1 MKAIIFAV
9 AIAAL
14 GTGCKSKGS
23 GGGNALAKM
32 TELKDEMCK
41 CKDAKCAQDVS
52 SKMTA
57 WTQEQAKSGAAKMS
71 EADTAKAQS
80 IGEELGKCMA
90 SAMTANGSAGDN
102 ANGSANNGN
111 ADGSAAASA
120 AGGSAAG
127 GSAAGGSAAG
137 GSADPAAFADLP
149 QDCLDYRAAVDRLS
163 KCGDKLPA
171 DVRQLLKDR
180 FDESVAGWAKLPAE
194 AKKSLGDACK
204 AGVSAVES
212 AAKDK
217 CGWQ

>member
-1 MKAIIFAV
+1 
-9 AIAAL
+9 
-14 GTGCKSKGS
+14 
-23 GGGNALAKM
+23 
-32 TELKDEMCK
+32 MCK

-57 WTQEQAKSGAAKMS
+57 WTQKQAKSGAAKMS
-71 EADTAKAQS
+71 EADTKKAQS

-102 ANGSANNGN
+102 ANGSA
-111 ADGSAAASA
+111 DGSAT
-120 AGGSAAG
+120 GGSAT
-127 GSAAGGSAAG
+127 G

-149 QDCLDYRAAVDRLS
+149 QECLDYRAAVDRLS
-163 KCGDKLPA
+163 QCGDKLPA

-204 AGVSAVES
+204 AGVTAVEG

>member
-1 MKAIIFAV
+1 MKAFLFAV

-23 GGGNALAKM
+23 GGGDALAKM

-71 EADTAKAQS
+71 EADTKKAQS

-102 ANGSANNGN
+102 PSGSAGSAGN
-111 ADGSAAASA
+111 AGAGSAT
-120 AGGSAAG
+120 
-127 GSAAGGSAAG
+127 G

-163 KCGDKLPA
+163 QCGDKLPA

>member
-71 EADTAKAQS
+71 EADTAKAQL

-102 ANGSANNGN
+102 ASGSAGG
-111 ADGSAAASA
+111 ADGSAT
-120 AGGSAAG
+120 
-127 GSAAGGSAAG
+127 G

-163 KCGDKLPA
+163 QCGDKLPA

>member
-1 MKAIIFAV
+1 MKALIFAV

-71 EADTAKAQS
+71 EADTKKAQQ

-102 ANGSANNGN
+102 ANGSA
-111 ADGSAAASA
+111 ATGSAGGA
-120 AGGSAAG
+120 AGSA
-127 GSAAGGSAAG
+127 
-137 GSADPAAFADLP
+137 GSADSAAFADLP
-149 QDCLDYRAAVDRLS
+149 QSCLDYRAAVDKLS
-163 KCGDKLPA
+163 QCGDKLPA

-180 FDESVAGWAKLPAE
+180 FDESVAGWAKLPKD
-194 AKKSLGDACK
+194 AKASLADACK
-204 AGVSAVES
+204 AGASAVES
-212 AAKDK
+212 AAKEK

>member
-1 MKAIIFAV
+1 MKALIFAV

-71 EADTAKAQS
+71 EADTKQAQS

-90 SAMTANGSAGDN
+90 SAMTANGSAGDSP
-102 ANGSANNGN
+102 NGSAGT
-111 ADGSAAASA
+111 AGAGSA
-120 AGGSAAG
+120 GSAAG
-127 GSAAGGSAAG
+127 RGLRRSSRVRGPAAG
-137 GSADPAAFADLP
+137 LP
-149 QDCLDYRAAVDRLS
+149 RLS
-163 KCGDKLPA
+163 RSGRSPLA
-171 DVRQLLKDR
+171 VR
-180 FDESVAGWAKLPAE
+180 
-194 AKKSLGDACK
+194 
-204 AGVSAVES
+204 
-212 AAKDK
+212 
-217 CGWQ
+217 

>member
-1 MKAIIFAV
+1 MKALIFAV

-32 TELKDEMCK
+32 TELKDEMCN

-71 EADTAKAQS
+71 EADTKQAQS

-102 ANGSANNGN
+102 ANGSA
-111 ADGSAAASA
+111 AGSAAA
-120 AGGSAAG
+120 AGS
-127 GSAAGGSAAG
+127 
-137 GSADPAAFADLP
+137 SADPALADLP
-149 QDCLDYRAAVDRLS
+149 QDCLDYRAAIDHLS
-163 KCGDKLPA
+163 QCGDKLPA

-194 AKKSLGDACK
+194 AKKSLGPSCK
-204 AGVSAVES
+204 AAVTAVEG
-212 AAKDK
+212 AAKEK

>member
-1 MKAIIFAV
+1 MKNLTLAFAV
-9 AIAAL
+9 ATTL
-14 GTGCKSKGS
+14 FTFGCKKKTD
-23 GGGNALAKM
+23 GGAGEAMAKM
-32 TELKDEMCK
+32 TEFKDEMCK

-71 EADTAKAQS
+71 EADTKKAQT

-102 ANGSANNGN
+102 ASGSA
-111 ADGSAAASA
+111 GSAGAS
-120 AGGSAAG
+120 

-163 KCGDKLPA
+163 QCGDKLPA

>member
-9 AIAAL
+9 AMAAL

-23 GGGNALAKM
+23 GGGDALAKM

-71 EADTAKAQS
+71 EADTKKAQS

-102 ANGSANNGN
+102 ANGSA
-111 ADGSAAASA
+111 DGSAT
-120 AGGSAAG
+120 GGSAT
-127 GSAAGGSAAG
+127 G

-149 QDCLDYRAAVDRLS
+149 QECLDYRAAVDRLS
-163 KCGDKLPA
+163 QCGDKLPA

-194 AKKSLGDACK
+194 AKKSLGDARK
-204 AGVSAVES
+204 AGVTAVEG

>member
-9 AIAAL
+9 AMAAL

-23 GGGNALAKM
+23 GGGDALAKM

-71 EADTAKAQS
+71 EADTKKAQS

-102 ANGSANNGN
+102 ANGSA
-111 ADGSAAASA
+111 DGSAT
-120 AGGSAAG
+120 GGSAT
-127 GSAAGGSAAG
+127 G

-149 QDCLDYRAAVDRLS
+149 QECLDYRAAVDRLS
-163 KCGDKLPA
+163 QCGDKLPA

-204 AGVSAVES
+204 AGVTAVEG

>member
-9 AIAAL
+9 AMAAL
-14 GTGCKSKGS
+14 GTGCKSKG
-23 GGGNALAKM
+23 GGGDALAKM

-71 EADTAKAQS
+71 EADTQKAQS

-102 ANGSANNGN
+102 ANGGANGANGAN
-111 ADGSAAASA
+111 GSAGG

-127 GSAAGGSAAG
+127 GSG
-137 GSADPAAFADLP
+137 DPAAFADLP
-149 QDCLDYRAAVDRLS
+149 QECLDYRAAVDRLAQ
-163 KCGDKLPA
+163 CGDKLPA
-171 DVRQLLKDR
+171 DVRQLLKER

-204 AGVSAVES
+204 AGVTAVEG